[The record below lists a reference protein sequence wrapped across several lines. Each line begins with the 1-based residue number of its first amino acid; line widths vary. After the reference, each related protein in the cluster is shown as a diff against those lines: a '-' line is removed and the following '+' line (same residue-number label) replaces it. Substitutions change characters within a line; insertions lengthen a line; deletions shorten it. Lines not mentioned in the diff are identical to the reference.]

1 MRQKNTHEGR
11 IPATKGLGGARQDAY
26 TRGRHHAGVPRPWSR
41 QMNEKLIT
49 YVKRMGLAAFLF
61 FFLKGL
67 AWLAVF
73 YFGWKMF
80 E

>member
-1 MRQKNTHEGR
+1 MH
-11 IPATKGLGGARQDAY
+11 
-26 TRGRHHAGVPRPWSR
+26 
-41 QMNEKLIT
+41 EKLKT

-67 AWLAVF
+67 
-73 YFGWKMF
+73 GWIAIFFVGWQIF